1 MNAYYIGN
9 TFLTIMVMTIMMA
22 IVSGNR
28 YMAKET
34 KRGLIF
40 TFAGIMLAVG
50 GEFIGVLLDGKSEE
64 TVILHYIVK
73 VVEFSVAP
81 FISITCANAFFSV
94 TENEKRFMQT
104 IACVHVVIE
113 IISAF
118 FGGIFYIDETYMY
131 HHGNMYWLYIVVYM
145 VSIAF
150 YFQKAYMFSKKYQNR
165 NAYVLILILGFMA
178 SSIIIQSILP
188 NLRLDWITIAVA
200 SVFMYIYYNELTQHI
215 DGLTQLLNQRSFF
228 SYTTNLSMAATIL
241 VFDVDNFKS
250 INDNYGHQYG
260 NECLQKVAEI
270 IQRVY
275 GKCGLCYRIGGDEFA
290 VVLNSS
296 ANLEKLNAVFVA
308 EQNNAQI
315 QSGKNRFPTIS
326 VGHELF
332 NPEYDDI
339 RDVIKEADHNMYE
352 AKMRKK
358 GTI

>member
-1 MNAYYIGN
+1 MNEYYIGN
-9 TFLTIMVMTIMMA
+9 TFFTIMVMAIMMA

-40 TFAGIMLAVG
+40 TFAGIMLATI
-50 GEFIGVLLDGKSEE
+50 GELIGVLVDGKSEE

-94 TENEKRFMQT
+94 SENEKKIMKF
-104 IACVHVVIE
+104 IACAHVLIE
-113 IISAF
+113 IISVF
-118 FGGIFYIDETYMY
+118 FGCIFYIDESYTY
-131 HHGNMYWLYIVVYM
+131 HHGKMYWLYILVYM
-145 VSIAF
+145 ISITF

-200 SVFMYIYYNELTQHI
+200 SAFMYIYYNELIQHI

-260 NECLQKVAEI
+260 NECL
-270 IQRVY
+270 
-275 GKCGLCYRIGGDEFA
+275 
-290 VVLNSS
+290 
-296 ANLEKLNAVFVA
+296 
-308 EQNNAQI
+308 
-315 QSGKNRFPTIS
+315 
-326 VGHELF
+326 
-332 NPEYDDI
+332 
-339 RDVIKEADHNMYE
+339 
-352 AKMRKK
+352 
-358 GTI
+358 